1 MHKNFAILE
10 KVFIIKSRNLYY
22 KDFFMQTT
30 LILLKPDTI
39 ERGLI
44 GQVIARLEAKWL
56 QIAGLK
62 MMQLDDA
69 IINEHYDFLTDKPFF
84 QKIVSYMKRCPIV
97 AIAAKWAN
105 AVSVVRTLTW
115 ATNPAEALPGSIRW
129 DFGMTIDAN
138 IIHASDSPENAE
150 KELNRFFKGEGIFE
164 YKRLIDE
171 VL

>member
-1 MHKNFAILE
+1 
-10 KVFIIKSRNLYY
+10 
-22 KDFFMQTT
+22 MQTT
-30 LILLKPDTI
+30 LILLKPDTV
-39 ERGLI
+39 ERWLI

-69 IINEHYDFLTDKPFF
+69 IINEHYDFLADKPFF
-84 QKIVSYMKRCPIV
+84 PNIVKYMKRTPVV
-97 AIAAKWAN
+97 AIAAKGKN
-105 AVSVVRTLTW
+105 AVSVVRTLTG
-115 ATNPAEALPGSIRW
+115 ATNPTEALPGSIRG

-150 KELNRFFKGEGIFE
+150 KELNRFFKGEGVYE
-164 YKRLIDE
+164 YSRVIDE